1 MKRTEIIAALKEY
14 FGIQELVCKHTY
26 QKFGDRAW
34 QFLDTELLHTL
45 LVLRRDVF
53 KASMIVNNWNQGGSF
68 SQRGLRCNIC
78 QLVSDKTK
86 KNSIYLSAH
95 CNGAGVDFDVSGLS
109 AEAARKR
116 IIQCQSLLP
125 YPIRLEEAVT
135 WVHIDIYDLCNGK
148 AINTFKG

>member
-116 IIQCQSLLP
+116 IIEHQSLLP

-148 AINTFKG
+148 VINTFKG